1 MGTAK
6 KGRTIMIGY
15 VTLGTNNLPRAA
27 AFYDA
32 LLGAMG
38 AKRMMENEQFVAWSV
53 TPEAPGLGITKPYDK
68 KSATVG
74 NGVMV
79 ALDVDSPAKVDALH
93 RKALELG
100 ATDEGAP
107 GPRGGGFYAGY
118 FRDLDGNKLNFFTMG
133 AAT

>member
-1 MGTAK
+1 
-6 KGRTIMIGY
+6 MIGY

-32 LLGAMG
+32 LLAEIG
-38 AKRMMENEQFVAWSV
+38 AKRMMEGDSFVAWSV
-53 TPEAPGLGITKPYDK
+53 RPDLPGLGVTVPYDK
-68 KSATVG
+68 KAATVG

-79 ALDVDSPAKVDALH
+79 ALVVDSKDKVNSLH

-107 GPRGGGFYAGY
+107 GARSPEFYAGY
-118 FRDLDGNKLNFFTMG
+118 FRDLDGNKLNVFLG
-133 AAT
+133 G